1 MYLCD
6 SSRYIAEARKHE
18 PCIPKELTAFIVEEY
33 VSMRQREKMEA
44 AVANERSVMT
54 ARRLLSIL
62 RLAQGLAR
70 LRWHDVVETDDVE
83 EAIRLVH
90 AASNIDDPNE
100 GKETEKKQDVT
111 SRIYRMICECVR
123 AASGSSSLSLLP
135 LALSAPPRE
144 ERRQAAANP
153 QPLSLSLSPSLPL
166 AHPPPFSFATKHS
179 LAQVQV
185 SKLEPQVLRKGF
197 SAEQLDRTLTEYE
210 GLEVWTLNASRT
222 RIDFA

>member
-1 MYLCD
+1 
-6 SSRYIAEARKHE
+6 
-18 PCIPKELTAFIVEEY
+18 VEEY

-70 LRWHDVVETDDVE
+70 LRWHDEVETDDVE

-123 AASGSSSLSLLP
+123 FVRFRTFLLFVHFFCLFISS
-135 LALSAPPRE
+135 ARGVCAIVC
-144 ERRQAAANP
+144 AAANDSFCL
-153 QPLSLSLSPSLPL
+153 QASL
-166 AHPPPFSFATKHS
+166 
-179 LAQVQV
+179 
-185 SKLEPQVLRKGF
+185 GF
-197 SAEQLDRTLTEYE
+197 DL
-210 GLEVWTLNASRT
+210 
-222 RIDFA
+222 